1 MEHLAD
7 LAVFARVAELK
18 SFTAAADRLGLDRSV
33 ASKAIKRLEDRLGV
47 RLLHR
52 TTRRLSLTAAGER
65 LFQRIAGALGEIE
78 SATSEVAGGDDRPR
92 GKLRVALPMTF
103 GLLHVAPALPEFLA
117 RYSQVTLDV
126 VLEDQQTDLVAGAI
140 DVALRIGKLETSS
153 LVARRLAEVHHVLVA
168 SPAYFARHGIPNT
181 PAELGTHRALLY
193 SLTADPGT
201 WKFTARDDREHR
213 FEPNAVLSANNSLA
227 LRDALLAGT
236 GLALIPRLYVAGDLA
251 GGRLQ
256 EALTDY
262 AKPVVGLHAVF
273 PARRH
278 VGSHARAFVDFL
290 AARFG
295 DPPYWDAPARRGR
308 AAARPPKN

>member
-18 SFTAAADRLGLDRSV
+18 SFTAAAERLGLDRS
-33 ASKAIKRLEDRLGV
+33 APSKAVSRLEDRLGV

-52 TTRRLSLTAAGER
+52 TTRRLSLTAAGET

-78 SATSEVAGGDDRPR
+78 AAASEATGAADTPR
-92 GKLRVALPMTF
+92 GKLRAALPMTF

-117 RYSQVTLDV
+117 RHPQVTLDV
-126 VLEDQQTDLVAGAI
+126 VLEDRQTDLVASGV
-140 DVALRIGKLETSS
+140 DVALRIAKLEPSS
-153 LVARRLAEVHHVLVA
+153 LVARRLAEVHHVLVG
-168 SPAYFARHGIPNT
+168 SPAYFARHGT
-181 PAELGTHRALLY
+181 PSTPSELRSHRALLY
-193 SLTADPGT
+193 SLAADSGT
-201 WKFTARDDREHR
+201 WTFRSRDAEHR
-213 FEPNAVLSANNSLA
+213 VEPNAVLAANNSLA

-256 EALTDY
+256 EALADY
-262 AKPVVGLHAVF
+262 AKPVLGLHAVF

-278 VGSHARAFVDFL
+278 IGSHARAFVDFL

-295 DPPYWDAPARRGR
+295 DPPYWDAPAQRTSV
-308 AAARPPKN
+308 ARSPKN

>member
-18 SFTAAADRLGLDRSV
+18 SFTAAAERLGLDRS
-33 ASKAIKRLEDRLGV
+33 APSKAVSRLEDRLGV

-52 TTRRLSLTAAGER
+52 TTRRLSLTAAGET
-65 LFQRIAGALGEIE
+65 LFRRVAGALADIE
-78 SATSEVAGGDDRPR
+78 TATSEVADADDRAR
-92 GKLRVALPMTF
+92 GKLRVAVPMSF
-103 GLLHVAPALPEFLA
+103 GLLHVAPALPEFLVKHP
-117 RYSQVTLDV
+117 QVTLDV
-126 VLEDQQTDLVAGAI
+126 VLEDRQTDLVASGV
-140 DVALRIGKLETSS
+140 DLALRIAKLEASS

-168 SPAYFARHGIPNT
+168 SPAYFARHGTPST
-181 PAELGTHRALLY
+181 PADLRNHRALVY
-193 SLTADPGT
+193 SLAAEPGT
-201 WKFTARDDREHR
+201 WTFRSRDGREHR
-213 FEPNAVLSANNSLA
+213 AEPTPALAANNSLA

-256 EALTDY
+256 EALADY

-290 AARFG
+290 IARFG
-295 DPPYWDAPARRGR
+295 DPPYWDAPARTVRTR
-308 AAARPPKN
+308 SARD